1 MALAIRELDVEGTP
15 LNILLPIPG
24 TPLEHNRRVTPAEAA
39 KTFAIFRLINPAK
52 MLKLTAGRET
62 SMKDF
67 QGLLMLSG
75 ANSLMTGGYL
85 TTRGR
90 SIADDEAFI
99 DALNTFAGAP
109 C

>member
-1 MALAIRELDVEGTP
+1 MRARGNCSEQGRFIKL
-15 LNILLPIPG
+15 
-24 TPLEHNRRVTPAEAA
+24 RVTPAEAA

>member
-1 MALAIRELDVEGTP
+1 M
-15 LNILLPIPG
+15 
-24 TPLEHNRRVTPAEAA
+24 TPAEAA